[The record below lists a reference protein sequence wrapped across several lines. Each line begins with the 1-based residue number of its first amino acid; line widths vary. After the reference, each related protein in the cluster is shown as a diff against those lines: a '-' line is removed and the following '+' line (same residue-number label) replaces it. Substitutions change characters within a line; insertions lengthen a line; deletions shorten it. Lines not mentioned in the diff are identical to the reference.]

1 MRSWSLFLSS
11 MFASV
16 GSVLSL
22 VIPFCLFLNFYHG
35 DLFVSAS
42 DRSAQRGIEV
52 IVYLTPMLILIG
64 FMCFSC
70 IFRLFASPIKIFEPQ
85 KIFKLFYKLG
95 FIWFGL
101 IFFFQFLDGRMA
113 ELSESLYFGLIGFII
128 LIIPLFIGVI
138 TGHFLY
144 LYIGKG
150 IFKMR
155 DNKKVIA
162 NYKALQIPPL

>member
-1 MRSWSLFLSS
+1 MRSWSLLLSS
-11 MFASV
+11 IFASV
-16 GSVLSL
+16 ISVHSL
-22 VIPFCLFLNFYHG
+22 EIPFCLFLNFYHG

-113 ELSESLYFGLIGFII
+113 EVQESLRFGLVSFVI
-128 LIIPLFIGVI
+128 LAIPLLIGVLS
-138 TGHFLY
+138 GHFFY
-144 LYIGKG
+144 LKILKRIAQHKG
-150 IFKMR
+150 QAYSQAKCI
-155 DNKKVIA
+155 
-162 NYKALQIPPL
+162 LSPTPPL

>member
-11 MFASV
+11 MFAGV
-16 GSVLSL
+16 VSVLSL

-70 IFRLFASPIKIFEPQ
+70 IFRLFSAPLKIFEPQ
-85 KIFKLFYKLG
+85 RIFKLLSRLALL
-95 FIWFGL
+95 WLSL

-113 ELSESLYFGLIGFII
+113 EISESLCFGLIGFIT